1 MEEVKLKQIL
11 TERMNMVCDEKDI
24 VSRQNY
30 PMESIVMFADELGY
44 EELPDF
50 ISSDSEYIME
60 YVVSELNLNNGT
72 ELEII
77 IVNFLDIRSNNPLG
91 LALIKDN
98 QLMATR
104 KEGNKEWIF

>member
-11 TERMNMVCDEKDI
+11 NERINMICDDKGI
-24 VSRQNY
+24 VSRQDY
-30 PMESIVMFADELGY
+30 PMESIVMFADELGC

-60 YVVSELNLNNGT
+60 YVVSYLKLNNGAGF
-72 ELEII
+72 ESIV
-77 IVNFLDIRSNNPLG
+77 VNFVDIPSNNPLG

-98 QLMATR
+98 QLIATR
-104 KEGNKEWIF
+104 KEGDKEWMF

>member
-1 MEEVKLKQIL
+1 MEEVKLKHIL
-11 TERMNMVCDEKDI
+11 NELISIICDAKDI

-30 PMESIVMFADELGY
+30 PMESVVMFADELGY

-60 YVVSELNLNNGT
+60 YVVSDLNLNNGT
-72 ELEII
+72 ELESIL
-77 IVNFLDIRSNNPLG
+77 VNFLDIRSNNPLG

-104 KEGNKEWIF
+104 KEGDKEWIF